1 MLPAQWRERLRLPAI
16 AAPMTDVSGPEL
28 VAAACAAGVIGA
40 FPAHNAA
47 DSGELERWLHRIGEQ
62 VSRPHRARPPRGTG
76 RGEPGRAPKQ
86 RPPGR

>member
-1 MLPAQWRERLRLPAI
+1 MLPTQWRERLRLPAV

-47 DSGELERWLHRIGEQ
+47 DSGELGRWLHWIGEQ
-62 VSRPHRARPPRGTG
+62 VAVRT
-76 RGEPGRAPKQ
+76 
-86 RPPGR
+86 PPGRRAA

>member
-1 MLPAQWRERLRLPAI
+1 MLPQQWRERLRVPVI

-47 DSGELERWLHRIGEQ
+47 GSGEL
-62 VSRPHRARPPRGTG
+62 G
-76 RGEPGRAPKQ
+76 RGNRRRAQ
-86 RPPGR
+86 RRPTWSAGSKTSCGARATS